1 MADLI
6 PYEHIDFSVKRKI
19 QLSNLGISHSM
30 LISIQ
35 VKNYLY
41 SFSKSFI
48 ATIYIVIVYYPRKL
62 HEQSLF
68 RSLVEK
74 ISLNVPGQRDCIIG
88 SKNPLKIDAN
98 ASKERSLLEIP
109 FAVCSGRNKKF
120 NETK

>member
-1 MADLI
+1 M
-6 PYEHIDFSVKRKI
+6 
-19 QLSNLGISHSM
+19 
-30 LISIQ
+30 
-35 VKNYLY
+35 
-41 SFSKSFI
+41 FI
-48 ATIYIVIVYYPRKL
+48 ILRKL

-109 FAVCSGRNKKF
+109 FAVCSGRNKKLMKPNKNDDKKF
-120 NETK
+120 WQKPQIGLKQ